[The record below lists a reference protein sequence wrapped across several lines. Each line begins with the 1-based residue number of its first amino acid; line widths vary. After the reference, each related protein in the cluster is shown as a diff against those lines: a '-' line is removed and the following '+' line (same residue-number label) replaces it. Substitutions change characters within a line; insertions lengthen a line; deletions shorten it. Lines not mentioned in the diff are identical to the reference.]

1 MKLFNDF
8 LKFSQEQGIS
18 LEDIYQ
24 EKGDEYSMVSFGEQ
38 GKEDVIYNVTLVFY
52 NDDVSAEIY
61 IRKQI
66 DTEDLLSVLQ
76 QINRLNSEYS
86 GMTFFLD
93 DGILSLKSLCLADGD
108 IETVLYQMVQNI
120 EIAEIEFVEFQA

>member
-8 LKFSQEQGIS
+8 LKFTKEQGIA

-38 GKEDVIYNVTLVFY
+38 GKEDVIY

>member
-8 LKFSQEQGIS
+8 LKFTKEQGIA

>member
-1 MKLFNDF
+1 MLFR
-8 LKFSQEQGIS
+8 S
-18 LEDIYQ
+18 
-24 EKGDEYSMVSFGEQ
+24 
-38 GKEDVIYNVTLVFY
+38 
-52 NDDVSAEIY
+52 
-61 IRKQI
+61 
-66 DTEDLLSVLQ
+66 
-76 QINRLNSEYS
+76 RLNSEYS